1 MKKLKIGRIF
11 VILILLS
18 LFILISAISYVD
30 AVSNNIAD
38 SVFRLHVIAN
48 SDSKEDQELK
58 LKVRDELLLYMNII
72 SKDSTSK
79 QEAMRKNKKSCS
91 ISEFCRNN
99 NFRTLEFYRMLS
111 RHPELARKM
120 KANSAGERV
129 LDEEAM
135 MTARAILRKE
145 KIEDRR
151 NRYAADAANEINT
164 LAVQIEELRKEVR
177 RLKCENQRLKKVI
190 VSLRT
195 TIRKQNEV

>member
-1 MKKLKIGRIF
+1 
-11 VILILLS
+11 
-18 LFILISAISYVD
+18 
-30 AVSNNIAD
+30 
-38 SVFRLHVIAN
+38 
-48 SDSKEDQELK
+48 
-58 LKVRDELLLYMNII
+58 
-72 SKDSTSK
+72 
-79 QEAMRKNKKSCS
+79 
-91 ISEFCRNN
+91 
-99 NFRTLEFYRMLS
+99 MLS

-151 NRYAADAANEINT
+151 KRSAANEINT

-195 TIRKQNEV
+195 EIRKQDEV